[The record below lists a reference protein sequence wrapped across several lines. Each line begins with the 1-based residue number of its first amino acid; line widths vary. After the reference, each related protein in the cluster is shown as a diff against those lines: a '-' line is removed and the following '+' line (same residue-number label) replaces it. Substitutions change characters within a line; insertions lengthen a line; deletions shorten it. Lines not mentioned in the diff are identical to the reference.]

1 MGACLHC
8 GGSRCKH
15 RTCGVPRPGSGL
27 PTLCLPQPLLQAQML
42 RTRPRLAV
50 RMGAAVAS
58 GIAGPRTQ
66 ALLRGHLCVIRTMV
80 EVGAVRRV
88 LLLLRPVIAVEG
100 AAGLLPVLAVRPVG
114 AVVRILLVAGACKRI
129 LYVEAAHPA
138 GASGTTAASAHHSVC
153 WQGLPTDKQTRHLS
167 APFHCLQT
175 TALTIHPHP

>member
-1 MGACLHC
+1 VGACLHC

-50 RMGAAVAS
+50 RMGAAAAS

-80 EVGAVRRV
+80 EVAAVQHV
-88 LLLLRPVIAVEG
+88 LLLLRPVIAVKW
-100 AAGLLPVLAVRPVG
+100 AAGLLPVVAVRPVG
-114 AVVRILLVAGACKRI
+114 AMVRILLVAGARQCI
-129 LYVEAAHPA
+129 LYIEAAHSA
-138 GASGTTAASAHHSVC
+138 GVSGTTVASAHQSGC
-153 WQGLPTDKQTRHLS
+153 
-167 APFHCLQT
+167 
-175 TALTIHPHP
+175 